1 MTRSLVAIAT
11 LGLLVVGALLA
22 LILIDWNALKGPIER
37 GIGARTG
44 HRLTIGGELR
54 VTIGRRLWIA
64 AEDVR
69 LAGEDGARTPEVF
82 AARRVIAALSWPAL
96 AIGRFD
102 LHELELEGARL
113 ALQLAHRADGD
124 GGPTPRTLADGRI
137 RVRRLLIDEGT
148 VDVADPSSGTAVKL
162 RVSAAGTDA
171 ADDLRLTAEGTLRGV
186 PFKATAAGPTALIL
200 AERDHPYP
208 FAADVRAGATAARV
222 AGTFAGVS
230 SNAAL
235 DLAFEVSGHDIAH
248 LGTLFGTRFAST
260 PPYRL
265 SGRLRRTG
273 PLTGPLTGPDWRF
286 DDLAGRVGESDVAGK
301 AVFSPARERS
311 RLRLDLVSERL
322 DFDDLGPLIGA
333 PPRTVAEAAS
343 PQQQREAARLKASK
357 QALPDKPLA
366 AGRWRNLDVEATLVG
381 RRVVH
386 PPALPVDSLE
396 AVLRITDGVLTLEP
410 LKLGLAGGSAVATVR
425 IDARVA
431 PMRATADVEFRSLR
445 LGRLFPTVEAMRK
458 ARGVAH
464 GRARL
469 AGTGDSVKALL
480 GSADGRLSIAIDRGT
495 ISNLVLEVLG
505 LDAGEAALIFATKG
519 DRAIPLHCAVA
530 DFGFEK
536 GIAATNVLVLDTP
549 DTLVVGTG
557 VIDLRNEAVDLT
569 LYPRPKDKSVFAA
582 RSPLHV
588 RGPLRNP
595 RVQPDATA
603 LAARG
608 LGAAALA
615 LVNPLLALLPFIE
628 TGPGKDSDCARLLS
642 AARDWSRPPPEARAA
657 GRAGTPDVQS
667 R

>member
-1 MTRSLVAIAT
+1 MPRSLVAIAT
-11 LGLLVVGALLA
+11 LGLVVVGTLLA

-37 GIGARTG
+37 GISARTG

-69 LAGEDGARTPEVF
+69 LAGADGARAPEVF
-82 AARRVIAALSWPAL
+82 AARRVIAAISWPAL
-96 AIGRFD
+96 AIGRLD
-102 LHELELEGARL
+102 LHELELDGARL
-113 ALQLAHRADGD
+113 ALQLAPRADGD
-124 GGPTPRTLADGRI
+124 GGPTPSGLADSRI
-137 RVRRLLIDEGT
+137 RVRRLLIGDGT
-148 VDVADPSSGTAVKL
+148 VDLTDPSSETAVRL
-162 RVSAAGTDA
+162 HVSAAGTDA

-186 PFKATAAGPTALIL
+186 PFKATAAGPTALVL

-208 FAADVRAGATAARV
+208 FAADVRAGATAARL

-273 PLTGPLTGPDWRF
+273 PDWQL

-301 AVFSPARERS
+301 AVFSAARERG

-343 PQQQREAARLKASK
+343 PQQQREAARMKASK

-366 AGRWRNLDVEATLVG
+366 PGRWRNLDVEATLVG
-381 RRVVH
+381 RRVLH
-386 PPALPVDSLE
+386 PPALPIDSLE
-396 AVLRITDGVLTLEP
+396 AVLRISDGVLTLEP

-425 IDARVA
+425 LDARVA
-431 PMRATADVEFRSLR
+431 PMRATADVEFRALR

-464 GRARL
+464 GRAKL
-469 AGTGDSVKALL
+469 AGTGDSVKAML

-505 LDAGEAALIFATKG
+505 LDAGEAALIFATK

-549 DTLVVGTG
+549 DTLVIGTG
-557 VIDLRNEAVDLT
+557 VIDLRNEALDLT
-569 LYPRPKDKSVFAA
+569 LYPRPKDKSLFAA

-588 RGPLRNP
+588 RGPLRDP
-595 RVQPDATA
+595 RVQPDAAA

-608 LGAAALA
+608 LSAAALA

-657 GRAGTPDVQS
+657 GGAGTPDVQS